1 VGAGRPRKP
10 GSGVPHLRRT
20 RVRRGHPVHV
30 TLRLHRG
37 LPTLRQ
43 KRAYHAVYRA
53 FVGGCSREGFRLV
66 HYSVQRNHLH
76 LLVEARDAQTLA
88 RSMQGLCVRLARKL
102 NRLFVRTGA
111 LFADR
116 YHARSLKSP
125 REVRNALRYVL
136 CNARR
141 HRSSEGGFDG
151 WLDPYSSGVWFDGWR
166 GARGVAPAVF
176 GLTDA
181 RAGPL
186 GLADPR
192 FTPKAEPETAPARWY
207 LLRRG
212 WRRHGLI
219 EVDAQPGTRWQPRS
233 GNRPV
238 NAPHSGPT
246 SRHAAHD
253 RGKRGR
259 EDGVGTRAKRVWSNP
274 ATCDRQPA
282 AASAARPLIARRL

>member
-1 VGAGRPRKP
+1 MTRRRLQPSSPQLRLRFRTHGGARVGAGRPRKP
-10 GSGVPHLRRT
+10 GSGVPHLRRA
-20 RVRRGHPVHV
+20 RVRRGHPAHV
-30 TLRLHRG
+30 TLRLRRG

-43 KRAYHAVYRA
+43 KRAYRAVYRA

-88 RSMQGLCVRLARKL
+88 RSIQGLCVRLARKL
-102 NRLFVRTGA
+102 NGVFGRTGS

-116 YHARSLKSP
+116 YHARSLGSP

-141 HRSSEGGFDG
+141 HRADRRSGSPEGAQPSGGTRTSSWFDG

-166 GARGVAPAVF
+166 GTRGVAPALF
-176 GLTDA
+176 GSIDA
-181 RAGPL
+181 RAAPL
-186 GLADPR
+186 GAGDPR
-192 FTPKAEPETAPARWY
+192 FVPRAEPETVPARWY

-219 EVDAQPGTRWQPRS
+219 EVDARPGPR
-233 GNRPV
+233 P
-238 NAPHSGPT
+238 
-246 SRHAAHD
+246 
-253 RGKRGR
+253 
-259 EDGVGTRAKRVWSNP
+259 
-274 ATCDRQPA
+274 
-282 AASAARPLIARRL
+282 